1 MPIRC
6 TSTGSGTL
14 PLRKP
19 GILTLPGQV
28 GCRVLHGVLH
38 SIAGDLDGD
47 PDFAV
52 TELFDLRLHR
62 AAIRAD
68 AWGATLL
75 QMRLFV
81 LARHAETTLNH
92 QNRINGDPL
101 VPADLTESGRT
112 QAQLLG
118 QEVSALPIAL
128 YVHTRFG
135 RTRVTAELALEGR
148 NIAGSRSRCST
159 TSTSA
164 SSRAGR
170 STSTARGSAP
180 TPVLIRFPAG
190 SRSMTPRDG
199 MPEAFRKLLERS
211 EQVIFVVTH
220 EIPIRYALN
229 AAAGSEDLDAPAH
242 AIPNARPYLFDDSS
256 LERAASGIEAS
267 ARLS

>member
-1 MPIRC
+1 
-6 TSTGSGTL
+6 
-14 PLRKP
+14 
-19 GILTLPGQV
+19 
-28 GCRVLHGVLH
+28 
-38 SIAGDLDGD
+38 
-47 PDFAV
+47 
-52 TELFDLRLHR
+52 
-62 AAIRAD
+62 
-68 AWGATLL
+68 
-75 QMRLFV
+75 V

-118 QEVSALPIAL
+118 QEVSALPIDL

-148 NIAGSRSRCST
+148 NIAGLEEPLLDDVDVGELEGWTLDEYRAWKRAHARSEPFPGGESLDDAAR
-159 TSTSA
+159 
-164 SSRAGR
+164 RYAG
-170 STSTARGSAP
+170 G
-180 TPVLIRFPAG
+180 
-190 SRSMTPRDG
+190 
-199 MPEAFRKLLERS
+199 FRKLLDRS
-211 EQVIFVVTH
+211 EQVILVVTH

-229 AAAGSEDLDAPAH
+229 AAARSEDLDAPVH